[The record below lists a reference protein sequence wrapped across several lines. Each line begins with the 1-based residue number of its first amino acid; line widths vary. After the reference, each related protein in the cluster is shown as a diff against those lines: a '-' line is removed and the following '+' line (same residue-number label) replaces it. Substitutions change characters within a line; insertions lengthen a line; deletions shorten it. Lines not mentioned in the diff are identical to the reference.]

1 MLWEIEK
8 LLVMSNL
15 SFSHSVFKSL
25 VLQTRKNQGYFGK
38 GLTKFKVFAKDK
50 CFSNDDFFL

>member
-15 SFSHSVFKSL
+15 SFSLSVFKSL

-50 CFSNDDFFL
+50 CFSNDDF